1 MSAFDA
7 LGAAA
12 ATIQFIGVGIKLSN
26 KAIAVYKDQSQ
37 QESTTLKQLTEEYQT
52 STDGFV
58 NSLKLRSTGPN
69 SGGAVLIHIAKD
81 GQQHAVELVRLIES
95 VQMKPGEKSIWKA
108 VKMTTKSEFKSK
120 DIVAKQKALKQARQH
135 CQEQLSVMVW

>member
-12 ATIQFIGVGIKLSN
+12 AIIQFIGVGIKLSN
-26 KAIAVYKDQSQ
+26 KAIAVYKDQGK
-37 QESTTLKQLTEEYQT
+37 QEFTTLKQETKQFQT
-52 STDGFV
+52 STDEFV

-69 SGGAVLIHIAKD
+69 SGEALLIIIAKD
-81 GQQHAVELVRLIES
+81 CQQHAVRLVRLIES

-108 VKMTTKSEFKSK
+108 VKTTTKSEFKSK
-120 DIVAKQKALKQARQH
+120 DIVAKQKALEQARRR
-135 CQEQLSVMVW
+135 

>member
-26 KAIAVYKDQSQ
+26 KAIAVYKDQCQ
-37 QESTTLKQLTEEYQT
+37 QEFTTLKQLTEEYQT

-69 SGGAVLIHIAKD
+69 SGEAVLIHIVKD
-81 GQQHAVELVRLIES
+81 CQQHAVELVRLIES

-120 DIVAKQKALKQARQH
+120 DIVAKQKALKQARQR